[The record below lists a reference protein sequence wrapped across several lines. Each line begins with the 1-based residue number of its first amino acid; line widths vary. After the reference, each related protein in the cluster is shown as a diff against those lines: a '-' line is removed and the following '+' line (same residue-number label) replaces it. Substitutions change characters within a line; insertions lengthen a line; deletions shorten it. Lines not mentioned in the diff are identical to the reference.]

1 VRRVA
6 PAVPTSALGIGTQ
19 GPGGNDPRCQAPR
32 GTSELVRN
40 SCAHSTFS
48 PANKVTLGEMGVTT
62 EVQVKILI
70 VEDDPDICDLL
81 KRVLESDGYEIEA
94 VSDSAGAL
102 KAVAEGAPDLVL
114 LDVVLGG
121 EDGRDLL
128 VKLREK
134 SDVPAV
140 FLTGRGLEGDRIAG
154 LRMGADDYIVKPFS
168 RGELSARIETVLR
181 RTRSSG
187 SSPKQASSSGLV
199 FGELKIDLDTRE
211 VERSGELIELTAME
225 FNLLAFL
232 ASSPRQVFSR
242 QQLLQNVWA
251 SSSEWQD
258 EATVTEHI
266 RRVRR
271 KIETDPDHPR
281 WITTVRGVGYRFERR
296 GPMPTP

>member
-1 VRRVA
+1 MEV
-6 PAVPTSALGIGTQ
+6 SA
-19 GPGGNDPRCQAPR
+19 
-32 GTSELVRN
+32 
-40 SCAHSTFS
+40 
-48 PANKVTLGEMGVTT
+48 

-70 VEDDPDICDLL
+70 VEDDPDISDLL
-81 KRVLESDGYEIEA
+81 KRVLESDGYEVQTA
-94 VSDSAGAL
+94 SDSAGAL
-102 KAVAEGAPDLVL
+102 KAVAEGPPDLVL

-128 VKLREK
+128 VKLRQK

-168 RGELSARIETVLR
+168 RGELTARIETVLR
-181 RTRSSG
+181 RTR
-187 SSPKQASSSGLV
+187 PTAATEAPPPSGLT
-199 FGELKIDLDTRE
+199 FGELRIDLTTRE

-242 QQLLQNVWA
+242 QQLLQNVWS

-271 KIETDPDHPR
+271 KIEVDPDHPR

-296 GPMPTP
+296 GPMPES

>member
-1 VRRVA
+1 MYA
-6 PAVPTSALGIGTQ
+6 SPWQLAST
-19 GPGGNDPRCQAPR
+19 QAP
-32 GTSELVRN
+32 TTIVV
-40 SCAHSTFS
+40 
-48 PANKVTLGEMGVTT
+48 PEMAT
-62 EVQVKILI
+62 
-70 VEDDPDICDLL
+70 
-81 KRVLESDGYEIEA
+81 
-94 VSDSAGAL
+94 DSAGAL
-102 KAVAEGAPDLVL
+102 RAVAEGAPDLVL

-128 VKLREK
+128 VKLRQQ

-140 FLTGRGLEGDRIAG
+140 FLTGRGLEMDRIAG

-168 RGELSARIETVLR
+168 RGELTARIETVLR
-181 RTRSSG
+181 RSRPSVAERRSSG
-187 SSPKQASSSGLV
+187 SALT
-199 FGELKIDLDTRE
+199 FGQLRIDLTTRE
-211 VERSGELIELTAME
+211 VVREGELIELTAME

-271 KIETDPDHPR
+271 KIEEDPDHPR

-296 GPMPTP
+296 GHLTES

>member
-1 VRRVA
+1 
-6 PAVPTSALGIGTQ
+6 
-19 GPGGNDPRCQAPR
+19 
-32 GTSELVRN
+32 
-40 SCAHSTFS
+40 
-48 PANKVTLGEMGVTT
+48 MGVSA
-62 EVQVKILI
+62 EVLVKILI
-70 VEDDPDICDLL
+70 VEDDPDISDLL
-81 KRVLESDGYEIEA
+81 RRVLESDGYEVEMA
-94 VSDSAGAL
+94 TDSAGAL
-102 KAVAEGAPDLVL
+102 RAVAEGAPDLVL

-181 RTRSSG
+181 RARPSAAPEVKDSGG
-187 SSPKQASSSGLV
+187 SSLS
-199 FGELKIDLDTRE
+199 FGELRIDLTTRE
-211 VERSGELIELTAME
+211 VERGGELIELTAME

-232 ASSPRQVFSR
+232 AASPRQVFSR

-271 KIETDPDHPR
+271 KIEVDPDHPR

-296 GPMPTP
+296 GPMPDS

>member
-1 VRRVA
+1 V
-6 PAVPTSALGIGTQ
+6 
-19 GPGGNDPRCQAPR
+19 N
-32 GTSELVRN
+32 E
-40 SCAHSTFS
+40 
-48 PANKVTLGEMGVTT
+48 VTLVGMGVSS
-62 EVQVKILI
+62 EARVKILI

-81 KRVLESDGYEIEA
+81 KRVLESDGYEVETA
-94 VSDSAGAL
+94 SDSAGAL
-102 KAVAEGAPDLVL
+102 KAVAIGVPDLVL

-121 EDGRDLL
+121 DDGRDLL

-168 RGELSARIETVLR
+168 RGELTARIETVLR
-181 RTRSSG
+181 RTRHGPPKSDATESS
-187 SSPKQASSSGLV
+187 LN
-199 FGELKIDLDTRE
+199 FGELRIDLTTRE
-211 VERSGELIELTAME
+211 VERAGEVIDLTAME

-271 KIETDPDHPR
+271 KIEVDPDHPR

-296 GPMPTP
+296 GPMPES

>member
-1 VRRVA
+1 
-6 PAVPTSALGIGTQ
+6 
-19 GPGGNDPRCQAPR
+19 
-32 GTSELVRN
+32 
-40 SCAHSTFS
+40 
-48 PANKVTLGEMGVTT
+48 M
-62 EVQVKILI
+62 VKILV
-70 VEDDPDICDLL
+70 VEDDPDISDLL
-81 KRVLESDGYEIEA
+81 KRVLESDGYEVEMA
-94 VSDSAGAL
+94 TDSAGAL
-102 KAVAEGAPDLVL
+102 RAVAEGEPDLVL

-128 VKLREK
+128 VKLRQK

-181 RTRSSG
+181 RARPVAVPDVKEQST
-187 SSPKQASSSGLV
+187 SGLT
-199 FGELKIDLDTRE
+199 FGELRIDLTTRE
-211 VERSGELIELTAME
+211 VERAGELIELTAME

-242 QQLLQNVWA
+242 QQLLQNVWS

-271 KIETDPDHPR
+271 KIEVDPDHPR

-296 GPMPTP
+296 GPMPES

>member
-1 VRRVA
+1 
-6 PAVPTSALGIGTQ
+6 
-19 GPGGNDPRCQAPR
+19 
-32 GTSELVRN
+32 
-40 SCAHSTFS
+40 
-48 PANKVTLGEMGVTT
+48 MGVST

-81 KRVLESDGYEIEA
+81 KRVLESDGYEVETA
-94 VSDSAGAL
+94 SDSAGAL
-102 KAVAEGAPDLVL
+102 KAVAEGPPDLVL

-128 VKLREK
+128 VKLRQK

-181 RTRSSG
+181 RTR
-187 SSPKQASSSGLV
+187 PAAATEPPPTSGLT
-199 FGELKIDLDTRE
+199 FGELRIDLTTRE

-242 QQLLQNVWA
+242 QQLLQNVWS

-271 KIETDPDHPR
+271 KIELDPDHPR

-296 GPMPTP
+296 GPMPES

>member
-1 VRRVA
+1 
-6 PAVPTSALGIGTQ
+6 
-19 GPGGNDPRCQAPR
+19 
-32 GTSELVRN
+32 
-40 SCAHSTFS
+40 
-48 PANKVTLGEMGVTT
+48 
-62 EVQVKILI
+62 VKILI

-81 KRVLESDGYEIEA
+81 KRVLESDGYEVETA
-94 VSDSAGAL
+94 SDSAGAL
-102 KAVAEGAPDLVL
+102 KAVAVGVPDLVL

-121 EDGRDLL
+121 DDGRDLL

-168 RGELSARIETVLR
+168 RGELTARIETVLR
-181 RTRSSG
+181 RTRHGPPKSDVSESS
-187 SSPKQASSSGLV
+187 LN
-199 FGELKIDLDTRE
+199 FGELRIDLTTRE
-211 VERSGELIELTAME
+211 VERAGEVIDLTAME

-271 KIETDPDHPR
+271 KIEVDPDHPR

-296 GPMPTP
+296 GPMPEA

>member
-1 VRRVA
+1 
-6 PAVPTSALGIGTQ
+6 
-19 GPGGNDPRCQAPR
+19 
-32 GTSELVRN
+32 
-40 SCAHSTFS
+40 
-48 PANKVTLGEMGVTT
+48 MGVSA
-62 EVQVKILI
+62 EVRVKILI

-81 KRVLESDGYEIEA
+81 KRVLESDGYDVETA
-94 VSDSAGAL
+94 SDSAGAL
-102 KAVAEGAPDLVL
+102 KSVAAGPPDLVL

-128 VKLREK
+128 LKLRQK

-181 RTRSSG
+181 RTRPAPSAGASEE
-187 SSPKQASSSGLV
+187 SSSGLS
-199 FGELKIDLDTRE
+199 FGELKINLTTRE

-271 KIETDPDHPR
+271 KIEVDPDHPR

-296 GPMPTP
+296 GPMPDA

>member
-1 VRRVA
+1 
-6 PAVPTSALGIGTQ
+6 
-19 GPGGNDPRCQAPR
+19 
-32 GTSELVRN
+32 
-40 SCAHSTFS
+40 
-48 PANKVTLGEMGVTT
+48 MGVST
-62 EVQVKILI
+62 EVLVKILV
-70 VEDDPDICDLL
+70 VEDDPDISDLL
-81 KRVLESDGYEIEA
+81 KRVLESDGYEVEMA
-94 VSDSAGAL
+94 TDSAGAL
-102 KAVAEGAPDLVL
+102 RAVAEGAPDLVL

-128 VKLREK
+128 VKLRQK

-181 RTRSSG
+181 RARPVAATEVVEQPG
-187 SSPKQASSSGLV
+187 SDLT
-199 FGELKIDLDTRE
+199 FGELRIDLTTRE
-211 VERSGELIELTAME
+211 VERAGELIELTAME

-242 QQLLQNVWA
+242 QQLLQNVWS

-271 KIETDPDHPR
+271 KIEVDPDHPR

-296 GPMPTP
+296 GPMPES